1 MFGGPAETAAPKGVP
16 AWARNQG
23 TTGADMSIF
32 TQLNPFAIVVLTAGG
47 LVGALITIMWMDLCP
62 FCDRS

>member
-1 MFGGPAETAAPKGVP
+1 
-16 AWARNQG
+16 
-23 TTGADMSIF
+23 MSIF